1 MKNKKRKDS
10 ETFQKKKHY
19 HLETSV
25 YNCKER
31 NAELEAELEAE
42 LASLQVIIKDSI
54 KYIKGL
60 QDKIANF

>member
-31 NAELEAELEAE
+31 NAELEAEL
-42 LASLQVIIKDSI
+42 ASLQEIIKDSE
-54 KYIKGL
+54 KKL
-60 QDKIANF
+60 QV